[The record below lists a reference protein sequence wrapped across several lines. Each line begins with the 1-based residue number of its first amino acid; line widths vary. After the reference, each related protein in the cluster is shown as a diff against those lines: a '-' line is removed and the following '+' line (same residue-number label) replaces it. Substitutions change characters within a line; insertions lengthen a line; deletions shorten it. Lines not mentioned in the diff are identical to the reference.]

1 MMQMVCSDQPQTDYV
16 ADDRRGDRRYRIPLD
31 LRWKLIHRR
40 KVREEGVGR
49 TIDLSSGGILFD
61 ANRHL
66 PPGMS
71 VEVSVSW
78 PVLLHGAAAM
88 QLVVLGRIV
97 RSNESQVAIR
107 GTKHEFRTVGA
118 LR

>member
-1 MMQMVCSDQPQTDYV
+1 MICTDQPQIDSN
-16 ADDRRGDRRYRIPLD
+16 ADDRRRDRRYRIPLE
-31 LRWKLIHRR
+31 LRWRLLHRR
-40 KVREEGVGR
+40 KVQAEGVGR

-66 PPGMS
+66 PPGMN

-78 PVLLHGAAAM
+78 PVRQNGVAAM
-88 QLVVLGRIV
+88 QLVVSGRIV

-107 GTKHEFRTVGA
+107 ETEHQFRTV
-118 LR
+118 RDTR